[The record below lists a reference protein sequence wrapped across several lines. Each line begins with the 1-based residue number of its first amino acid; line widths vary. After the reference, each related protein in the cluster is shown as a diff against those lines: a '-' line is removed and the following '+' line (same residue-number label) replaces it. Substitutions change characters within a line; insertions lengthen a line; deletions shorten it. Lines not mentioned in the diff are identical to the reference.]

1 MVFVE
6 NEIMGVRTSRR
17 CISGME
23 LLPSPVSSKSHDY
36 TRDNNN
42 NTKEEERKGE
52 REEKKKGRDGNEG
65 KRKII
70 IRYDYF

>member
-23 LLPSPVSSKSHDY
+23 LLPSPVSSKPHDY

-52 REEKKKGRDGNEG
+52 REEKKKGNEG
-65 KRKII
+65 RERRKEENNNTL
-70 IRYDYF
+70 